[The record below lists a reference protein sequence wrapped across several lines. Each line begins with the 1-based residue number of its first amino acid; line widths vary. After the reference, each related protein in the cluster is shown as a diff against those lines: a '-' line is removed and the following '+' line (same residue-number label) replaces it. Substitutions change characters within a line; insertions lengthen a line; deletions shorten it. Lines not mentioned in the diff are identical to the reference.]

1 MVLPSVTPVR
11 YWLGVQRL
19 FSTFPNSWPG
29 LGRLILES
37 ITTRDYPIVQA
48 GVLVLSA
55 LYLVGNLL
63 VDMLYSYL
71 NPRIRHAR
79 A

>member
-1 MVLPSVTPVR
+1 
-11 YWLGVQRL
+11 
-19 FSTFPNSWPG
+19 
-29 LGRLILES
+29 
-37 ITTRDYPIVQA
+37 VQA

-55 LYLVGNLL
+55 LYLTANLM
-63 VDMLYSYL
+63 VDLLYSYL